1 MAGRTVLITGA
12 SSGIGKAT
20 AKRLLKEGYS
30 VYAAAR
36 RVEQMRD
43 LEELGAIALK
53 MDITNEEDVVA
64 GVARINAEQ
73 GGTDIL
79 VNNAGFGLYGAMEDT
94 PLDDARYQFEVNL
107 FGAARLTQLVLPYM
121 RDRGAGK
128 IVNVSSVGGKIYTPL
143 GSWYYATKHALE
155 GWSDC
160 LRWELK
166 HFGIDVI
173 IVEPGLIRTDFG
185 NVMRGP
191 LLEYSGDSAY
201 GGRRRRGCAS
211 ISRSPSFGSHTSR
224 SRRILSHRGAC
235 RVTAERP
242 THQRRRA
249 SLDDTSGVA
258 LRCAR
263 DRIRAY
269 DGPFGHG
276 QSSSNWNLNV
286 NVLD

>member
-1 MAGRTVLITGA
+1 MPRHAESTGCET
-12 SSGIGKAT
+12 SKT
-20 AKRLLKEGYS
+20 
-30 VYAAAR
+30 
-36 RVEQMRD
+36 
-43 LEELGAIALK
+43 LGAIALK
-53 MDITNEEDVVA
+53 MDVTKEEDVVD
-64 GVARINAEQ
+64 GVERINAEQ

-107 FGAARLTQLVLPYM
+107 FGAARLTQLVLPRM
-121 RDRGAGK
+121 RERGAGK

-201 GGRRRRGCAS
+201 GGIVKRLTERTKKLRRRLAAIGHRQHDPQGGPGQATQDALCRWS
-211 ISRSPSFGSHTSR
+211 IRKAGAPPSQTDHRSD
-224 SRRILSHRGAC
+224 
-235 RVTAERP
+235 V
-242 THQRRRA
+242 
-249 SLDDTSGVA
+249 
-258 LRCAR
+258 
-263 DRIRAY
+263 
-269 DGPFGHG
+269 
-276 QSSSNWNLNV
+276 
-286 NVLD
+286 